1 MTRSA
6 RYQGA
11 LEALSASY
19 ANRTPQLFRDPQA
32 DALAAMWEDIFNS
45 AQQTILEERWAA
57 EVRAGRCGAAV
68 LSGARNA

>member
-1 MTRSA
+1 MTRTDLH
-6 RYQGA
+6 QGA

-19 ANRTPQLFRDPQA
+19 ANRTPQLFRDPEG

-45 AQQTILEERWAA
+45 AKQTILEERWAA

-68 LSGARNA
+68 LWGARNA